1 MLYHS
6 ACNASRNSAQP
17 TLFRV
22 QAERYMSGDIKVM
35 MLVGNKEDKVAER
48 AVSTDEGKQLAADL
62 GIDHFLETS
71 CSEAVNVEEAFDLMI
86 GSVVEKMEAKKG
98 PSTVSTR
105 DTISIG
111 EEPEKKKKGCV
122 LW

>member
-1 MLYHS
+1 MSYHQHVTQVE
-6 ACNASRNSAQP
+6 ARRNQHCV
-17 TLFRV
+17 V

-48 AVSTDEGKQLAADL
+48 VVSTDEGEQLAADL

-71 CSEAVNVEEAFDLMI
+71 CSEEVNVEEAFDLMI

>member
-1 MLYHS
+1 
-6 ACNASRNSAQP
+6 
-17 TLFRV
+17 
-22 QAERYMSGDIKVM
+22 MSGDIKVM

-48 AVSTDEGKQLAADL
+48 VVSTDEGKRLAADL

-71 CSEAVNVEEAFDLMI
+71 CSEAVNVEEAFDLLI

-98 PSTVSTR
+98 PGTVSTW